1 MNGAVSSKPLYYELA
16 ETYVFGNRFRTW
28 DGVDAWKRSG
38 YDGPIRF
45 RSKVPGSKVFTTH
58 APFVGR
64 SNVVQAYQNLLAN
77 GSHASDIIFCEPAP
91 EQYLTFQGEVC
102 ELPGQGLYLRWSTE
116 PDLTNREAMSRPTGV
131 RVGLAAKILLGHFLD
146 PQDYSDVMEILETW
160 PLHVVEF
167 STYSVQVGTF
177 NRYTVIWEVRLY

>member
-1 MNGAVSSKPLYYELA
+1 MNVVSSKPQYYKLA
-16 ETYVFGNRFRTW
+16 ETYKFGNRFRTW
-28 DGVDAWKRSG
+28 DGIGEWEKSDYS
-38 YDGPIRF
+38 GPIRF

-77 GSHASDIIFCEPAP
+77 GSLPGDIIFCEPAP

-116 PDLTNREAMSRPTGV
+116 PDLTNREAMSRPTGIHT
-131 RVGLAAKILLGHFLD
+131 GLAARILLEQYLD
-146 PQDYSDVMEILETW
+146 PQDYADMMEVLESW
-160 PLHVVEF
+160 PCHVVEF
-167 STYSVQVGTF
+167 SVYSVCVGTF
-177 NRYTVIWEVRLY
+177 MRRMVVWETRLY